1 MNVIVTGG
9 AGFIGSHVVNR
20 LLGEGHGV
28 TVIDDFNDYYNPE
41 IKRGNVAAYQGEVN
55 VVEGDIRDRE
65 LVRGVFRDA
74 KADAVIHLAARAG
87 VRPSIQDPVLYV
99 DTNLNGTMN
108 ILEAAREFGV
118 TEMCFASSSSVYGEN
133 KKVPFAEDDLL
144 EGVVSPYAAT
154 KLSGEHLCSNYAK
167 HFGVNVRSLRFFTV
181 YGPGQRPDLAISK
194 FVRLI
199 ESGQPIERY
208 GDGST
213 GRDYTFISDIVDG
226 VMAALAYRDTP
237 FEIFNLGGSNSV
249 SLGRLIEIVEEATGK
264 KAEII
269 ELPDQPGDVPF
280 TAADV
285 SKSGRLL
292 GYSPKVKIE
301 DGVKRYVEWF
311 RETEAARS

>member
-20 LLGEGHGV
+20 LLEEGHGV

-41 IKRGNVAAYQGEVN
+41 IKRGNVAAYGGEVR

-65 LVRGVFRDA
+65 LVRSVFAEA

-99 DTNLNGTMN
+99 DTNINGTMN
-108 ILEAAREFGV
+108 LLEAAREFGV
-118 TEMCFASSSSVYGEN
+118 TEMVFASSSSVYGEN

-167 HFGVNVRSLRFFTV
+167 HFGVNIRSLRFFTV

-194 FVRLI
+194 FVRLV
-199 ESGQPIERY
+199 EGGQPIERY

-213 GRDYTFISDIVDG
+213 GRDYTYISDIVDG
-226 VMAALAYRDTP
+226 VMAALAYRETP

-264 KAEII
+264 KAEVI

-292 GYSPKVKIE
+292 GYSPKVRIE

-311 RETEAARS
+311 RSTEAARS

>member
-20 LLGEGHGV
+20 LLEEGHGV

-41 IKRGNVAAYQGEVN
+41 IKRGNVAAYGGEVR

-65 LVRGVFRDA
+65 LVRSVFAEA

-99 DTNLNGTMN
+99 DTNINGTMN
-108 ILEAAREFGV
+108 LLEAAREFGV
-118 TEMCFASSSSVYGEN
+118 TEMVFASSSSVYGEN

-167 HFGVNVRSLRFFTV
+167 HFGVNIRSLRFFTV

-194 FVRLI
+194 FVRLV

-213 GRDYTFISDIVDG
+213 GRDYTYISDIVDG
-226 VMAALAYRDTP
+226 VMAALAYRETP

-264 KAEII
+264 KAEVI

-292 GYSPKVKIE
+292 GYSPKVRIE

-311 RETEAARS
+311 RSTEAARS